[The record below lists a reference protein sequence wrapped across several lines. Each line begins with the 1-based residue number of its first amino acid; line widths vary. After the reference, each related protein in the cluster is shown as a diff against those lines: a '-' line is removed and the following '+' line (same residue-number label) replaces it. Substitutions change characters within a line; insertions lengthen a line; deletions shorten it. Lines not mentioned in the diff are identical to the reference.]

1 MIQISFRQFAPPG
14 KIFRPDAFD
23 GSVHSTI
30 PFKMEE
36 TTVQATVLAVRVSES
51 GRSAEITVKL
61 PVTFPALLDGIPVQ
75 EVDG

>member
-14 KIFRPDAFD
+14 SIFAPDAFD
-23 GSVHSTI
+23 GSVNSTI
-30 PFKMEE
+30 PFKMEDQ
-36 TTVQATVLAVRVSES
+36 TLQATVLAVRVSES

-61 PVTFPALLDGIPVQ
+61 PVTFPALLDGIAVQ